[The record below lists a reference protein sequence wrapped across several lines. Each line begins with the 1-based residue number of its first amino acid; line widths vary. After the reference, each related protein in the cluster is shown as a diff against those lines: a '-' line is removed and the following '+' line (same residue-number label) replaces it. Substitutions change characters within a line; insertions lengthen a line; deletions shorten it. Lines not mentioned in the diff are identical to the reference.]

1 MEGIKEHVDGRQVTS
16 REDVATN
23 KVWNVRFS
31 LAELKVNKLVYFK
44 SNLIEDSHI
53 QTVFVIV
60 IPSTTINP

>member
-23 KVWNVRFS
+23 KVWNIRFG
-31 LAELKVNKLVYFK
+31 LAELRANKSVYFRG
-44 SNLIEDSHI
+44 NLIEDRHI
-53 QTVFVIV
+53 QTMFVIV